1 MTPASQGA
9 ANAPITQFDVIV
21 LGAGPAGS
29 AAART
34 AAAAGLRVALVDK
47 RRFPREKLC
56 GGGFT
61 GRSMRYYREI
71 FGNDRPDAPILSRDA
86 VTFCVF
92 GTLMGTYR
100 DVPQLHMTMR
110 TTLDQALLQ
119 RALDAGATDFTGV
132 RVRDID
138 PSGPSVTLDAITL
151 TAPLLIGAD
160 GVNSATARALFGQA
174 FNHNRIGFALEVEH
188 PQDGPA
194 DSPVRIDF
202 GAADWGYGW
211 DFPKTCGRT
220 IGVGG
225 VMHKNADMKVAL
237 RRYLDRL
244 GLPDNRPV
252 KGQFLPFG
260 DYRRKPGRG
269 PVLLAGDA
277 AGLVDPITGE
287 GIAYAMK
294 SGQLAAQAA
303 IASLAAGNPESALLR
318 YRTGLIPVH
327 QSITQARL
335 IRPFLFAP
343 AFRDGFTAGFRQSR
357 SLRRDYMRLLAGET
371 EYDEITRKTMA
382 RVPSMIWRAATGAIL
397 RKQNVAP
404 PAT

>member
-1 MTPASQGA
+1 
-9 ANAPITQFDVIV
+9 
-21 LGAGPAGS
+21 
-29 AAART
+29 
-34 AAAAGLRVALVDK
+34 
-47 RRFPREKLC
+47 
-56 GGGFT
+56 
-61 GRSMRYYREI
+61 MRYYREI
-71 FGNDRPDAPILSRDA
+71 FGNDAPDAPILSRDA

-92 GTLMGTYR
+92 GELMGTYS
-100 DVPQLHMTMR
+100 DVPPLHMTMR

-119 RALDAGATDFTGV
+119 QALDAGAQDFTGA

-138 PSGPSVTLDAITL
+138 TDACAVTLENTTL
-151 TAPLLIGAD
+151 TASVLIGAD

-174 FNHNRIGFALEVEH
+174 FNHNRIGFALEVEY
-188 PQDGPA
+188 PTDGPV

-225 VMHKNADMKVAL
+225 VMHKNADLKAAL
-237 RRYLDRL
+237 RRYLERL
-244 GLPDNRPV
+244 DMPDTQLV

-294 SGQLAAQAA
+294 SGQFAAQAA
-303 IASLAAGNPESALLR
+303 AAALAAGDPGSALLR
-318 YRTGLIPVH
+318 YRTGLIPIH

-371 EYDEITRKTMA
+371 EYGEITRKTMA
-382 RVPSMIWRAATGAIL
+382 RVPAMIWRATVGAL
-397 RKQNVAP
+397 RPRQTVAP
-404 PAT
+404 LRP